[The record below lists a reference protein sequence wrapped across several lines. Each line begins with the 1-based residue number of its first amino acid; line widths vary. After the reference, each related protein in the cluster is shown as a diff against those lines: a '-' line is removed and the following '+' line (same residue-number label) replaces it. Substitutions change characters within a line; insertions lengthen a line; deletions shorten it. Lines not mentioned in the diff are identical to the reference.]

1 MSPRANNSRAIP
13 MPEVELLGTPKPPP
27 VPQALLVARY
37 EDLTLT
43 EMAGQI
49 AWFRLSSAR
58 QFNEAFRALQ
68 VALDLEHFI
77 AVVPIDPQDF
87 TPENVAEILS
97 LRRQTEAITGQFIR
111 LNCLGETSGDDD
123 RIAQRNETQRH
134 IDVAV
139 SNA

>member
-1 MSPRANNSRAIP
+1 MSEVQIP
-13 MPEVELLGTPKPPP
+13 AVPKPAP

-58 QFNEAFRALQ
+58 EFNEAFRALQ

-77 AVVPIDPQDF
+77 AVVPIDPADF
-87 TPENVAEILS
+87 TPENVAEIKS

-111 LNCLGETSGDDD
+111 LNCLGETTGDDD
-123 RIAQRNETQRH
+123 RQAQRLETERH
-134 IDVAV
+134 IRDAV

>member
-1 MSPRANNSRAIP
+1 
-13 MPEVELLGTPKPPP
+13 MPPVDLGTPKPPP

-37 EDLTLT
+37 EDLTVT

-49 AWFRLSSAR
+49 AWFRLSRAN

-77 AVVPIDPQDF
+77 AVVPIDPADF
-87 TPENVAEILS
+87 TEENIAEIKS

-111 LNCLGETSGDDD
+111 LNCLGETEGDDD
-123 RIAQRNETQRH
+123 RPSPRVQMERNIA
-134 IDVAV
+134 DAVA
-139 SNA
+139 NA